1 MDSVQCRH
9 VISRI
14 AQEVAPGLT
23 QGQVD
28 YYFQYKWKD
37 YMSNSVVEIAAQL
50 KILEKTVLEL
60 GEEAWE
66 TSLDR
71 RDPLRKGELAYSY
84 KKKMDWEW

>member
-1 MDSVQCRH
+1 MDATQYRR

-28 YYFQYKWKD
+28 YYFQYEWGKYANK
-37 YMSNSVVEIAAQL
+37 SLAEVAALL
-50 KILEKTVLEL
+50 KHLEKITLEL

-66 TSLDR
+66 ASIDR

>member
-1 MDSVQCRH
+1 
-9 VISRI
+9 
-14 AQEVAPGLT
+14 
-23 QGQVD
+23 
-28 YYFQYKWKD
+28 
-37 YMSNSVVEIAAQL
+37 MSNSVAEIAAQL